1 MFSYLYPEKNLQK
14 FEKDNNYCQGCP
26 VGKWGKMKKCK
37 HGSFAIGAEIG
48 LHDDYGLSNLK
59 IGDPNQCVV
68 NDRFGSYQKWSQKKF
83 LTYRASVIN
92 LRLYCSEYQLNDQ
105 GESTTRLQGDLN
117 DDFENDP
124 WMRAWKKPPNCQKCW
139 PEHSEQYVVSYV
151 HKNQM

>member
-1 MFSYLYPEKNLQK
+1 MYPEKNLAAWRQ
-14 FEKDNNYCQGCP
+14 FCGYDCP
-26 VGKWGKMKKCK
+26 IGKWGKMKKCK

-59 IGDPNQCVV
+59 IGDSDQCEV
-68 NDRFGSYQKWSQKKF
+68 NDRFGDYDDYKPRKF
-83 LTYRASVIN
+83 LTYRASVLN

-117 DDFENDP
+117 NDFENDR
-124 WMRAWKKPPNCQKCW
+124 WMRHWKTPPYEEPPL
-139 PEHSEQYVVSYV
+139 PEKHSERYVVSYV